1 MENAMMH
8 RVLYTALLLCV
19 STETSQGQSVL
30 NQSSVPIVKE
40 GGNTTIPWSYEN
52 ATFPNLFW
60 YFQNHNQAPQILYYE
75 NMDATSVPASFRNRI
90 SVKHDKDKKT
100 FDLQITRMLLS
111 DSSMFLCAL
120 NPTV

>member
-1 MENAMMH
+1 MENAMIH

-19 STETSQGQSVL
+19 ATETSQGQSV
-30 NQSSVPIVKE
+30 NQSSVLIVKE
-40 GGNTTIPWSYEN
+40 EGNTTIPCSYKD
-52 ATFPNLFW
+52 ATFPSLFW
-60 YFQNHNQAPQILYYE
+60 YIQNHNQAPQILYYE

-100 FDLQITRMLLS
+100 FDLQITRVLLS

>member
-19 STETSQGQSVL
+19 STETSQGQSV
-30 NQSSVPIVKE
+30 NQSSVLIVKE
-40 GGNTTIPWSYEN
+40 EGNTTIPCSYKD
-52 ATFPNLFW
+52 ATVQFILW
-60 YFQNHNQAPQILYYE
+60 YIQNHNQAPQILYYE
-75 NMDATSVPASFRNRI
+75 HMDATSVPASFRNRI
-90 SVKHDKDKKT
+90 SAKHDKDKKT
-100 FDLQITRMLLS
+100 FDLQITRVLLS